1 MVLDW
6 DGKPIPY
13 WLYRLH
19 GLNHTFTCEI
29 CGDHIYRGPKVG
41 LAAIVF
47 ITSFFSFATLP
58 AREIAGTFDFSNC
71 KYRPAFRPLRSTLQS
86 GVTRTVCV
94 VWAFPTPNTLRT
106 LRRLTMPRRSG
117 RSCKIQRCAL
127 ASCFAQPRSRP
138 VLCVCESIRSRLS
151 HPLNA
156 TYPRPTTR
164 NRNDFRP
171 TTRKNLR
178 TAWATWSTRK
188 RTRTSSVKVYCKLWR
203 RRGRL

>member
-1 MVLDW
+1 MTTKARAAGEADDDDELVELVEEEEEVEDEPKVKRTNMVLDW

-47 ITSFFSFATLP
+47 ITSLFSFATFP
-58 AREIAGTFDFSNC
+58 AREIAGTFVFSNC
-71 KYRPAFRPLRSTLQS
+71 KSRLAFRPLRSTLQS

-106 LRRLTMPRRSG
+106 
-117 RSCKIQRCAL
+117 
-127 ASCFAQPRSRP
+127 
-138 VLCVCESIRSRLS
+138 
-151 HPLNA
+151 
-156 TYPRPTTR
+156 
-164 NRNDFRP
+164 
-171 TTRKNLR
+171 
-178 TAWATWSTRK
+178 
-188 RTRTSSVKVYCKLWR
+188 
-203 RRGRL
+203 